1 MANPATLR
9 PKVQQL
15 QSAHSVVQQAQGA
28 HARCTAGTAAGIP
41 ALAQPRTRL
50 HFHMGKRISVRSARA
65 APRARRL
72 GCGGCLVVRVTRVT
86 VHEESAAR
94 DTRLLLKLLQLLDSR
109 ARHRVPDL
117 GGLQDTSPTHR
128 RQVRQVTPLAGSRPS
143 YAANPT
149 RGFIPGSP
157 NIACLAQPSKLVP
170 CAQCERVQD
179 MHAELGCKV
188 PGSLTLSLEPT
199 PSLFAKPARQRLAAS
214 QTENS
219 KSARWHSRSTADP
232 RRRRRRCPARAAG
245 RPSCRVSTLGGAPG
259 TGGRTHTGQMFW

>member
-1 MANPATLR
+1 MTPLEDAAHCQHAVGMKNAGTDVCQACYLASVCGGPTMLQPMANPATLR

-117 GGLQDTSPTHR
+117 GGLWQGGIAGRQQIRGDVGAAVRLEQLDDLLAVCPLWVALLAR
-128 RQVRQVTPLAGSRPS
+128 RLCRHDVCQ
-143 YAANPT
+143 
-149 RGFIPGSP
+149 
-157 NIACLAQPSKLVP
+157 
-170 CAQCERVQD
+170 
-179 MHAELGCKV
+179 
-188 PGSLTLSLEPT
+188 
-199 PSLFAKPARQRLAAS
+199 QRLATA
-214 QTENS
+214 QQLRETGLGLCCVLRANAWDLDVRE
-219 KSARWHSRSTADP
+219 ARLVRL
-232 RRRRRRCPARAAG
+232 RRHR
-245 RPSCRVSTLGGAPG
+245 
-259 TGGRTHTGQMFW
+259 